1 MSVVYWKCSNVWNTW
16 LLIMMPLEISF
27 IHLIIPFSSPSP
39 FCLHLLL
46 RLFLLVGNFFFFKF
60 WGFRFEE
67 SGQQPHILFFFLYA
81 HLFEHI
87 LDLLLFSLPQLLL
100 EMNDLFVDNSRLV
113 IGWKRS
119 TREVLPSYRFLC
131 KSGKLFSL
139 PPPPPPSTDVG
150 QWLLLPEDKP
160 SSGLA
165 SIRTANLIKARFG

>member
-1 MSVVYWKCSNVWNTW
+1 
-16 LLIMMPLEISF
+16 MMPLEISF

-46 RLFLLVGNFFFFKF
+46 RLFLLVGIFFFLSF

-113 IGWKRS
+113 TENAPLEKFCHL
-119 TREVLPSYRFLC
+119 TDFFVNQVNYFLC
-131 KSGKLFSL
+131 
-139 PPPPPPSTDVG
+139 PPPPLR
-150 QWLLLPEDKP
+150 LLTWV
-160 SSGLA
+160 SGFCFP
-165 SIRTANLIKARFG
+165 RTNRVVVWQVLEQPI